1 VSYVVLMLT
10 NVNFLLKFGR
20 RYNFLFFSVAQVS
33 VVIKDKSTIVKKLKK
48 MKSHVL
54 IPYLSQKI
62 YELHYIS
69 EGPLFFFSFLVVVV
83 IKVEKKGGKRK
94 ITKDEGFYYS

>member
-1 VSYVVLMLT
+1 
-10 NVNFLLKFGR
+10 
-20 RYNFLFFSVAQVS
+20 
-33 VVIKDKSTIVKKLKK
+33 